1 MHFSVVHKS
10 LEMAV
15 ICSGGFVFVLS
26 HNSQSYKIYILE
38 LERYQCVDIEMYAD
52 SKLSITKHH
61 TKQS

>member
-1 MHFSVVHKS
+1 MF
-10 LEMAV
+10 
-15 ICSGGFVFVLS
+15 GGVLCLCCLITS

-61 TKQS
+61 TEQS